1 MQQNGAQIGKI
12 MSSELKS
19 HQYKQQI
26 TFSGSEIN
34 SNVIIFV
41 LFIHS
46 TINNIEQKGT

>member
-46 TINNIEQKGT
+46 TVNNIEQKRT